1 MWIFKKL
8 KTKNKKNKNYMDQNI
23 VFHEY
28 EQQKRKKKGCIL
40 FPVRFVLSCL
50 NFVKLIKLNYIL
62 QNFKEFFWHWKNNIL
77 CML

>member
-1 MWIFKKL
+1 
-8 KTKNKKNKNYMDQNI
+8 MDQNI

-62 QNFKEFFWHWKNNIL
+62 QNFKEFF
-77 CML
+77 